1 MVKRYTINSDS
12 QSQMLNDKIYWLI
25 PILQHE
31 MIRKCNLIVARH
43 LDCKSTEQ
51 VVFEQRPVVCV
62 QVIQDGN
69 AITVDKAVQ
78 ECANC

>member
-1 MVKRYTINSDS
+1 MNFFGQISS
-12 QSQMLNDKIYWLI
+12 L
-25 PILQHE
+25 
-31 MIRKCNLIVARH
+31 VARH

-62 QVIQDGN
+62 QIIQDGN

-78 ECANC
+78 ECANTVQR